1 MQWFV
6 KSIKLTTLML
16 EKLASSPYG
25 VLLTL
30 TQPNLIYNNIYKK
43 KFSKSTF
50 AVEMQYEENQKRDL

>member
-1 MQWFV
+1 
-6 KSIKLTTLML
+6 ML